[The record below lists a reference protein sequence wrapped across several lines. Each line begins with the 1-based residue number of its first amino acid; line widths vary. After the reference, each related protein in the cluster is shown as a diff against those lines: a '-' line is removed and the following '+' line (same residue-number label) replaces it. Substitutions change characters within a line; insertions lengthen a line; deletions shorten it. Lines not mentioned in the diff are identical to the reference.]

1 MISRMEKQSYMQGL
15 VNANAKHFW
24 KAVKNLTGKS
34 YSIIPTL
41 NYLARTAN
49 TDTSK
54 LTS

>member
-15 VNANAKHFW
+15 GNANAKHFW

-54 LTS
+54 LTC